1 MKAISAQEL
10 KQWMEEKKDFQL
22 IDCRETFEFEE
33 YNIGGELIPMNTIPA
48 NLDKIRTGVDV
59 VIHCKSG
66 VRSAN
71 VIQWLNENHGFTNLL
86 NLDGGVIAFSSI

>member
-1 MKAISAQEL
+1 MKTISAQEL
-10 KQWMEEKKDFQL
+10 KQWMDEKKDFQL

-33 YNIGGELIPMNTIPA
+33 LNIGGELIPMNTIPA
-48 NLDKIRTGVDV
+48 NLDKIRTDVDV
-59 VIHCKSG
+59 VIHCRSG
-66 VRSAN
+66 VRSGN